1 MTIEELIKEL
11 KKIKGQ
17 KKEIYL
23 SIDPEGNQFR
33 TVEEVAFINDE
44 EGDKVWVIWP
54 SDEILDI

>member
-1 MTIEELIKEL
+1 MTVEELIKEL

-33 TVEEVAFINDE
+33 TVEEVAFVNDE
-44 EGDKVWVIWP
+44 KGNKVWIIWP
-54 SDEILDI
+54 TDEILDI